1 MGLRHPSIMPQ
12 RARHATSGPSAPD
25 APGPRRLRPCFK
37 GQSRKLAAP
46 RAADRIR
53 SSRRAPDDA
62 SFVLYGKGHC
72 LAAGAFVNPAAAAR
86 FVLAVCFLVLLFNSG
101 ARFAIGLL
109 LHPMAHDLKWSRST
123 LSLCVTLFMVLSA
136 LALPIVGRYV
146 DRFGARAVL
155 GIAVLASS
163 LGLAGMGLI
172 ERPWQA
178 LLLYG
183 VVFALG
189 SAGTSIT
196 PIGVLL
202 SRWFPER
209 MGMAN
214 SIAISGMGLGQLLI
228 ISVLAG
234 SLVQLG
240 WRGAFLALGAVT
252 LGCVL
257 PLALLAARGSAPAAP
272 TERSAAVRG
281 TLATSLRGA
290 LASKRLQ
297 LLLVIYALCGFQ
309 DFLVATHVVALALD
323 EGVDRLLAGNM
334 LAFMGLAGL
343 GGVLLAGALND
354 RFGPACP
361 TALCFVIR
369 IALCA
374 LVLYS
379 REPGAIVTA
388 ALLYGAT
395 FWITAP
401 LVVVFAREISGPALL
416 GTVSGLITMVH
427 HAMGGLG
434 ALAGASIFDLY
445 GSYHRAIV
453 ALLVISVAALAL
465 TLRLLPRHASR
476 PSPPT
481 TVC

>member
-1 MGLRHPSIMPQ
+1 M
-12 RARHATSGPSAPD
+12 
-25 APGPRRLRPCFK
+25 
-37 GQSRKLAAP
+37 
-46 RAADRIR
+46 
-53 SSRRAPDDA
+53 
-62 SFVLYGKGHC
+62 
-72 LAAGAFVNPAAAAR
+72 NPVAAAR

-109 LHPMAHDLKWSRST
+109 LYPMAHDLQWSRST
-123 LSLCVTLFMVLSA
+123 LSLSVTLFMVLSA
-136 LALPIVGRYV
+136 LALPFVGRYV

-155 GIAVLASS
+155 GVAVLASS
-163 LGLAGMGLI
+163 LGLAGMGFI

-202 SRWFPER
+202 SRWYPQR

-234 SLVQLG
+234 LLVQLG
-240 WRGAFLALGAVT
+240 WRGSFLALGIAT
-252 LGCVL
+252 LVCVL
-257 PLALLAARGSAPAAP
+257 PLALLAARGSAPAVTP
-272 TERSAAVRG
+272 ERGAAARG
-281 TLATSLRGA
+281 AVATSLRGA
-290 LASKRLQ
+290 LASRRLQ
-297 LLLVIYALCGFQ
+297 LLLVIYAICGFQ
-309 DFLVATHVVALALD
+309 DFLVATHVVAFA
-323 EGVDRLLAGNM
+323 RLLAGNM

-343 GGVLLAGALND
+343 GGVLLAGVLND

-401 LVVVFAREISGPALL
+401 LVVVFAREMSGPALL

-427 HAMGGLG
+427 HAMGGFG
-434 ALAGASIFDLY
+434 ALAGASIFDIY

-453 ALLVISVAALAL
+453 ALLVMSVAAFAL
-465 TLRLLPRHASR
+465 TLPLLRRDASQFTR
-476 PSPPT
+476 PSGGP
-481 TVC
+481 